1 MADRSEI
8 EAKLDEILKREPRF
22 DRAAY
27 LFVTDAVTFT
37 VDRLQAHRHVS
48 ARELLEG
55 LRDYAGQEFGVMA
68 PEVLASWGIRNASE
82 VGEIV
87 YLLIGAGLLSASP
100 EDRREDFDLPFP
112 LTVPAAQQ
120 PRSGVPLP
128 KID

>member
-8 EAKLDEILKREPRF
+8 DAKLDEILKREPRF

-27 LFVTDAVTFT
+27 LVVTDAVTFT
-37 VDRLQAHRHVS
+37 VDRLPAHRHVS